1 MSSVKVIEAT
11 SGGLE
16 NIFKEEKLDPP
27 IEFFY
32 GRMASLM
39 VRLFS

>member
-1 MSSVKVIEAT
+1 MNLVKVTEAT

-16 NIFKEEKLDPP
+16 NIFKEEKLDRW

-32 GRMASLM
+32 GRMASSM